1 MAIRIL
7 SSTLTN
13 KIAAGEVIE
22 RPASVVKELVENS
35 LDAGASRVEV
45 ELENAGAELI
55 RVVDD
60 GCGMDADDLALAF
73 ASHATSK
80 LADEED
86 LFRVRTMGF
95 RGEALA
101 SIGSVSDARIVSRT
115 PESDAGHEIEMRAG
129 VMSPV
134 KACGAPAGTQVEVR
148 RLFYNVP
155 VRKKFLKTSATEMAQ
170 ITETLTRL
178 ALARPDTH
186 FVLKHNARNVF
197 NLPPAPER
205 AQRIGEFFGRDVAEN
220 MISLRYE
227 RDDLAI
233 EGYLLPPTV
242 DRRNTKM
249 QYTYVNG
256 RYMRDTNLMHAIALA
271 YEGLMIPGRR
281 PICFLFLTMDP
292 GAVDVNVHPTK
303 LEVKFRDARAV
314 HAQCVSAMRECLRE
328 ASVIPQV
335 SLTPNAGGPAGESV
349 RHAIGDFFAGRP
361 SPPLE
366 APGWEPA
373 RHGARGFTPGR
384 REDLPASRPLTP
396 SEPLPRERQPEVRV
410 SFGPAMQ
417 VLDTYIVEET
427 PEGVNLIDQHAL
439 HERILYNQIRRRLEE
454 GGLPSQQLLVPELV
468 ELPRQE
474 FFAVMALAEELGRF
488 GMAIEAFGERTV
500 IVRSFPQVLGRFEGR
515 GFFEALLDELEGPQ
529 GAQKVDGRLEKI
541 VRLMACR
548 GAVKAGKRLSPEQ
561 MRHLLEARADAGPTD
576 TCPHGRPTTILLSRE
591 ELERQFRRT

>member
-1 MAIRIL
+1 MSIRIL
-7 SSTLTN
+7 PSSLTN

-45 ELENAGAELI
+45 ELEDAGAELI

-80 LADEED
+80 LAAEED

-95 RGEALA
+95 RVEALA

-115 PESDAGHEIEMRAG
+115 PAGDAGYEVEMRAG
-129 VMSPV
+129 AIGPV
-134 KACGAPAGTQVEVR
+134 KTCGAPVGTQVEVR
-148 RLFYNVP
+148 RLFHNVP
-155 VRKKFLKTSATEMAQ
+155 VRKKFLKAAATEMAH

-178 ALARPDTH
+178 ALARPDVH
-186 FVLKHNARNVF
+186 FVLKHNGRAVF
-197 NLPPAPER
+197 NLPPAPDR
-205 AQRIGEFFGRDVAEN
+205 AQRIGEFFGRQIADN
-220 MISLRYE
+220 IIPLRWE
-227 RDDLAI
+227 KDDFAL

-256 RYMRDTNLMHAIALA
+256 RYVRDANLMHAIAQA

-281 PICFLFLTMDP
+281 PVCFLFLTMDP
-292 GAVDVNVHPTK
+292 AAVDVNVHPTK
-303 LEVKFRDARAV
+303 LEIKFRNTRDV
-314 HAQCVSAMRECLRE
+314 HNHCVSAIRERLRE

-335 SLTPNAGGPAGESV
+335 ALSPESAGPARETV
-349 RHAIGDFFAGRP
+349 RQAIGDFFAGRAAAR
-361 SPPLE
+361 LDE
-366 APGWEPA
+366 RGWDPA
-373 RHGARGFTPGR
+373 RHAPRSFTPG
-384 REDLPASRPLTP
+384 P
-396 SEPLPRERQPEVRV
+396 SEEAPRPEQQPPEGRTT
-410 SFGPAMQ
+410 FGPCMQ
-417 VLDTYIVEET
+417 VLDTYIVEEV

-439 HERILYNQIRRRLEE
+439 HERILYNQIKRRLEA
-454 GGLPSQQLLVPELV
+454 GGLASQQLLVPDLV

-474 FFAVMALAEELGRF
+474 FFAVMALAEELARF
-488 GMAIEAFGERTV
+488 GLTMEAFGERTV
-500 IVRSFPQVLGRFEGR
+500 IVRAFPQVLGKFDGR
-515 GFFEALLDELEGPQ
+515 DFFQGLLDELEGPQ

-548 GAVKAGKRLSPEQ
+548 GAVKAGRRLSPEQ
-561 MRHLLEARADAGPTD
+561 MRHLLEGRADAGPTD
-576 TCPHGRPTTILLSRE
+576 TCPHGRPTTILLRRE
-591 ELERQFRRT
+591 ELERQFRRV

>member
-1 MAIRIL
+1 MPIRIL
-7 SSTLTN
+7 PSSLTN

-22 RPASVVKELVENS
+22 RPASVVKELVENA
-35 LDAGASRVEV
+35 LDAGAARVEV
-45 ELENAGAELI
+45 ELQDGGAELI

-80 LADEED
+80 LATEDD
-86 LFRVRTMGF
+86 LFRVLTMGF

-115 PESDAGHEIEMRAG
+115 RQSDAGHEVEMRAG
-129 VMSPV
+129 AIGAV
-134 KACGAPAGTQVEVR
+134 KACGAPVGTQVEVR

-155 VRKKFLKTSATEMAQ
+155 VRKKFLKAAATEMAHT
-170 ITETLTRL
+170 TETLTRL
-178 ALARPDTH
+178 ALARPDVH
-186 FVLKHNARNVF
+186 FVLKHNARSVF
-197 NLPPAPER
+197 NLPPAPDR
-205 AQRIGEFFGRDVAEN
+205 AQRIGEFFGRDVADG
-220 MISLRYE
+220 IITLRWQ
-227 RDDLAI
+227 RDDFAL

-256 RYMRDTNLMHAIALA
+256 RYVRDANLMHAIAQA
-271 YEGLMIPGRR
+271 YEGLMVPGRR
-281 PICFLFLTMDP
+281 PVCFLFITMDP

-303 LEVKFRDARAV
+303 LEIKFRSTRDV
-314 HAQCVSAMRECLRE
+314 HANCVSAMRECLRE

-335 SLTPNAGGPAGESV
+335 ALSPQDGDPARETV
-349 RHAIGDFFAGRP
+349 RQAIGDFFAGRANAR
-361 SPPLE
+361 LDE
-366 APGWEPA
+366 RGWEPA
-373 RHGARGFTPGR
+373 RHPPRAFTSAPVEEAPEAGQRPVER
-384 REDLPASRPLTP
+384 RT
-396 SEPLPRERQPEVRV
+396 
-410 SFGPAMQ
+410 SFGPCMQ

-427 PEGVNLIDQHAL
+427 PEGIQLIDQHAL
-439 HERILYNQIRRRLEE
+439 HERILYNQTRRRLEE

-474 FFAVMALAEELGRF
+474 FFAVMSLAEELARF
-488 GMAIEAFGERTV
+488 GLAIEAFGERTV
-500 IVRSFPQVLGRFEGR
+500 IVRAYPQVLGRFDGR
-515 GFFEALLDELEGPQ
+515 DFFQGLLDELEGPQ

-561 MRHLLEARADAGPTD
+561 LRHLLEARADAGPTD
-576 TCPHGRPTTILLSRE
+576 TCPHGRPTTILLRRE
-591 ELERQFRRT
+591 ELERQFRRI